1 MMEPKL
7 GVVEE
12 VACGQRDALWLR
24 HVTDVEVALAS
35 VKPRKRIADAV
46 VLQKLKFV
54 RCGYVLVT
62 RIVIIVPVP
71 TAPNVSWSAMWKV
84 TWCRVAAT
92 CFGGELGLREINT
105 LDR

>member
-12 VACGQRDALWLR
+12 VACGQCDALRLR
-24 HVTDVEVALAS
+24 RVTDVEVALAS
-35 VKPRKRIADAV
+35 VKPWKRIADAV

-54 RCGYVLVT
+54 CCGYVLVA
-62 RIVIIVPVP
+62 RIVPVL

-84 TWCRVAAT
+84 TWRRVAAT